1 MRRYFGIFR
10 PKWSSLLDANPAKNG
25 KRTVTAAERRLN
37 ALGLCYI
44 CGMTTTTLTIRIDET
59 VKRAARARADRLG
72 ISMGS
77 LVENE
82 LRRFI
87 NGQPVII
94 DDDSSVPTKRLLKE
108 LEEAQAEYEHGN
120 TTSVPAS
127 EIGTYLDSP
136 TQDRQEENPSSPR
149 HNSR

>member
-1 MRRYFGIFR
+1 MRHNFGIFR
-10 PKWSSLLDANPAKNG
+10 PKWSSLLDAHLAKDG

-44 CGMTTTTLTIRIDET
+44 CCMTTTTLTIRIDET

-94 DDDSSVPTKRLLKE
+94 DDDSSVPTERLLKE
-108 LEEAQAEYEHGN
+108 LEEAEADHEHGD
-120 TTSVPAS
+120 TTSGPAS
-127 EIGTYLDSP
+127 EISTYLDSL
-136 TQDRQEENPSSPR
+136 TEGRQEENPPSPGQNCR
-149 HNSR
+149 

>member
-1 MRRYFGIFR
+1 
-10 PKWSSLLDANPAKNG
+10 
-25 KRTVTAAERRLN
+25 
-37 ALGLCYI
+37 
-44 CGMTTTTLTIRIDET
+44 MTTTTLTIRIDET
-59 VKRAARARADRLG
+59 VKRAARVRADRLG

-94 DDDSSVPTKRLLKE
+94 DDDSSVPTERLLKE

-127 EIGTYLDSP
+127 EIGTYLDSL
-136 TQDRQEENPSSPR
+136 TQDRQEENPSSPG
-149 HNSR
+149 HNGR